1 MQNKSRLFLSTI
13 TALILIFSHTLP
25 VSSLVDIRKKPPI
38 PTIPTLIP
46 TTIPDTPSLVG
57 REDLLSNNGKLLAYT
72 IKPQNSWVNEDIV
85 IKNLETNTSATIKL
99 KLPMSF
105 HLASWS
111 PNDSYLYIFEEAQYY
126 GGLRGIVLDIQT
138 QKTLYSFPTLNRD
151 ISWVN
156 DSEILY
162 FEPENQCVNSL
173 DCENPKISLKQHNL
187 RSNTNKALFSKTQKN
202 RKLPLIKFP
211 TRLNK
216 RFEFGITED
225 PLDYTSDVTDA
236 IEINLDTGKSKKL
249 NKDQL
254 LVNTIK
260 KSLPANHNN
269 AEIISI
275 ESSIKLDK
283 PYKIKIRN
291 HNNAEETIYL
301 SQNTKNP

>member
-138 QKTLYSFPTLNRD
+138 QKTLYSFPTLNER
-151 ISWVN
+151 
-156 DSEILY
+156 
-162 FEPENQCVNSL
+162 SL
-173 DCENPKISLKQHNL
+173 QRL
-187 RSNTNKALFSKTQKN
+187 
-202 RKLPLIKFP
+202 
-211 TRLNK
+211 TRL
-216 RFEFGITED
+216 
-225 PLDYTSDVTDA
+225 
-236 IEINLDTGKSKKL
+236 
-249 NKDQL
+249 
-254 LVNTIK
+254 
-260 KSLPANHNN
+260 
-269 AEIISI
+269 
-275 ESSIKLDK
+275 
-283 PYKIKIRN
+283 
-291 HNNAEETIYL
+291 
-301 SQNTKNP
+301 